1 MSHGRWDTAI
11 IKSILSVGAVTACVI
26 AFHFGFSLTIVGL
39 HGLLSFLGLFS
50 LAYLFVSVM
59 GWLLIGLPIHW
70 MICNYTKG
78 SYLTYIAT
86 ALVVCAFMTML
97 LGIDSMVFFGSVIL
111 LQVVIFR
118 YYVTSKA

>member
-1 MSHGRWDTAI
+1 MSHGRWDTVI
-11 IKSILSVGAVTACVI
+11 IKSILIVGAVTACVI
-26 AFHFGFSLTIVGL
+26 AFHFGFPLTIVGL
-39 HGLLSFLGLFS
+39 HGLLTFLGLFS
-50 LAYLFVSVM
+50 LVYLLTSAL

-78 SYLTYIAT
+78 SYRTYIAT
-86 ALVVCAFMTML
+86 ALVVCAFMTVL
-97 LGIDSMVFFGSVIL
+97 LGIDSMVFFGSVVL